1 MLTAQV
7 VDASPAARRQVTSL
21 LQLAGW
27 GVHEAAD
34 TMGGRPEL
42 AGLLHAADAAAG
54 RLAAR
59 RRGVAA

>member
-1 MLTAQV
+1 MLTAV
-7 VDASPAARRQVTSL
+7 APDASPARRQVTGL
-21 LQLAGW
+21 LELAGR

-34 TMGGRPEL
+34 AMGGRPEL

-59 RRGVAA
+59 RRDLAA